1 MNGCS
6 SAGQSDSMSAILH
19 MPRIMLMLLSVLD
32 VEAEEEE
39 EEEEGEVEM
48 EGMASAM
55 VLKYAWGGSDFEKG
69 DEGWCA
75 GEYVS

>member
-1 MNGCS
+1 
-6 SAGQSDSMSAILH
+6 MSAILH